1 MENDSKFYW
10 LKLQKDFFKRHEIKV
25 VESMPN
31 GKDYILF
38 YLKLLCES
46 VSHEGSL
53 RFSEEIPYDENM
65 LAAITNTNVDII
77 RSAIKIFTSLNM
89 IEILDDGTYFMNEVN
104 KMIGSAANN
113 DNANR
118 QRRFRERKKQELL
131 QERYDSVTKD
141 NESIEIRDKSIDNNK
156 KECIMNNTEEKD
168 TEPMALST
176 SVDEITLEDIDVI
189 SWEEQAFN
197 EFWKLY
203 PKKVNKQGALRS
215 FKRIKGLKKE
225 YPLIIEAVKKSLMSK
240 EWQKNNYQFVPHP
253 QTWINQERW
262 KDVVDMT
269 LEQQIMSNYKVDDF
283 WGSDNN
289 A

>member
-1 MENDSKFYW
+1 MEDNKFYW

-46 VSHEGSL
+46 VSHEGNL

-118 QRRFRERKKQELL
+118 QRRFRERKKKEALC
-131 QERYDSVTKD
+131 ECYDSVTKD
-141 NESIEIRDKSIDNNK
+141 NESIEIRDKSIDNK
-156 KECIMNNTEEKD
+156 KESSINTTKENA
-168 TEPMALST
+168 EPMALST